1 METSSASH
9 SKYRLVVFQEPA
21 EIEPVRIMLARELA
35 IHPLDAL
42 RLVAHMPGILPGLY
56 DAGQCKRILDALFEF
71 KLPAEARSLETF
83 PDLSRPKLVHDFT
96 LTPGGLNICDVIRKQ
111 TLNFLPWDQI
121 GMIAAAKLELPD
133 TVSEYYAP
141 GLVAGAVRGV
151 RRVLGG
157 GALNR
162 KERIVSSPIAPKG
175 EAIIWRKRP
184 HGVFRLSEDKL
195 RYDILGEHRAET
207 ASDNFPRLLRWL
219 AAGTET
225 AFLPDSSLIYLG
237 RKGGE
242 IPVYPDLES
251 LTEMATMELLRSWYR
266 ADRSEAQDTMS

>member
-83 PDLSRPKLVHDFT
+83 PDLSRPKLVHEFT

-195 RYDILGEHRAET
+195 RYDIICQHHGA
-207 ASDNFPRLLRWL
+207 
-219 AAGTET
+219 
-225 AFLPDSSLIYLG
+225 I
-237 RKGGE
+237 
-242 IPVYPDLES
+242 
-251 LTEMATMELLRSWYR
+251 ELLVASSGDIPTQIGRSAGCNCEITCGLNIADVDTVR
-266 ADRSEAQDTMS
+266 IADRNIRSAGRDFPKIIGYI